1 MMALADGIK
10 ILTVSI
16 IISIQYQQW
25 TDTDRHT
32 DGRTDMVSP
41 NPVVTVRMLTRDKSG
56 LNVKL

>member
-1 MMALADGIK
+1 MALADGIK

-16 IISIQYQQW
+16 IISIQYQHW
-25 TDTDRHT
+25 TDTGRHT

-41 NPVVTVRMLTRDKSG
+41 NRVVTVRMLTRDKSG